1 MKLKF
6 KHQPFQAEAAA
17 AVCDVFND
25 QPLRTANYRIDL
37 GDTTNMQQRM
47 DFSEVGFRNHPL
59 VPELT
64 RSRILENLRAVQI
77 RNNLKPSDA
86 LAGPGIN
93 LTIEMETGTGKTYTY
108 VKTMYELNRRYGW
121 SKFIIVVPSVAIR
134 EGVAKSLE
142 TTQQHFSDEYGKK
155 IRFFTYSSDKLTEV
169 DNFASDSGIYAMI
182 INMQAFNSSKN
193 QKIID
198 KKLDSFRSRR
208 PIDIIAQTNP
218 ILIIDEPQSVEGKQ
232 TKESLKKFN
241 ALFTLRYSAT
251 HKEKYD
257 MVYRLDAMDAYNQH
271 LVKKIAALGIT
282 LTGTTATNSF
292 VYVEGVDIYKNKAP
306 TARLGFEIKG
316 KTGTRTMVRKVQGG
330 DDLYTLS
337 GELDEYA
344 DRFVILPDG
353 IDGRDNSVTFL
364 NGLKLYAGQISGNEQ
379 MTALQRRIQIRET
392 IRTHIQRERELY
404 PRGIKVLSLF
414 FIDEVS
420 KYRLYDGDNDDG
432 RNGEYAKMFEEEYE
446 NVVGQMQ
453 RQFGDDAYLHYL
465 DGIDVHKTHQ
475 GYFSI
480 DKKKGK
486 KARFVEGKI
495 DRKTQLSD
503 DVDAYDLI
511 MKDKERLL
519 SLDEPVR
526 FIFSHSALREG
537 WDNPNV
543 FQICTLK
550 PQSESEIR
558 SRQEIGRGLRLCVN
572 QQGERMDESVLGR
585 DVQELNKLTLITD
598 MAFGKFATALQEGLA
613 ESMSTRP
620 RAVDAGLFAGQIL
633 TDANGAQITITPT
646 LATAIYEDLLQQG
659 YVHRG
664 ALTDKYYAAKD
675 AGTVQVAEE
684 VQGCEGAV
692 MQVLSS
698 IYDPR
703 ALRPE
708 NAHDNNVQAKVDEQ
722 KLHDRE
728 FAKLWQRINRKTF
741 YTVSFDTQELIDR
754 SVRELDAHLNIS
766 KVYVKTEYGE
776 QTARLTSREQLEQGQ
791 AFVKRHN
798 DQDAADRVA
807 LGNVRYDLV
816 GKLVEETG
824 LTRATIAA
832 ILQGIAPL
840 VFAQYELN
848 PEDFIIKAGK
858 IINNQKADMIIEH
871 ITYNRLEE
879 SYSADIFMLAN
890 LHGRQGVNAMPAD
903 RSLYNYVIYDS
914 DNERRFAHE
923 LDVCD
928 KIAVYVKL
936 PGSFFISTPV
946 GKYNPDWAIAFHEG
960 TVKHIYFI
968 AETKG
973 TTLLDRNEL
982 RGVEDLKIQ
991 CAKAHFAAI
1000 SNDSV
1005 VYDVVDSY
1013 DKLMQ
1018 VVME

>member
-1 MKLKF
+1 MDKLKMETSDMAAENIEKIGALF
-6 KHQPFQAEAAA
+6 PSAVTEMRGEDGSIKKGVNFEMLKQLLSPDVVEEGDERYEFTWVGKKQAIAEAARPTTKTLRPVKEDSRNWDA
-17 AVCDVFND
+17 TENLYIEGDNLEVLKILQESYLGKVKMIYIDPPYNTGHDFIYRDDFGMSREEWSEKSGELSEDGDRLFENTESNGRFHSDWCSMTYSRLMLARNLLTEDGVVFISLD
-25 QPLRTANYRIDL
+25 DGEI
-37 GDTTNMQQRM
+37 
-47 DFSEVGFRNHPL
+47 
-59 VPELT
+59 
-64 RSRILENLRAVQI
+64 ENLREICNEVFGEQNFLAQCVRKRRDSQA
-77 RNNLKPSDA
+77 NLSKNISP
-86 LAGPGIN
+86 IH
-93 LTIEMETGTGKTYTY
+93 EY
-108 VKTMYELNRRYGW
+108 VVLY
-121 SKFIIVVPSVAIR
+121 
-134 EGVAKSLE
+134 AKSNGNLLN
-142 TTQQHFSDEYGKK
+142 K
-155 IRFFTYSSDKLTEV
+155 IS
-169 DNFASDSGIYAMI
+169 AH
-182 INMQAFNSSKN
+182 IN
-193 QKIID
+193 
-198 KKLDSFRSRR
+198 
-208 PIDIIAQTNP
+208 
-218 ILIIDEPQSVEGKQ
+218 
-232 TKESLKKFN
+232 
-241 ALFTLRYSAT
+241 
-251 HKEKYD
+251 
-257 MVYRLDAMDAYNQH
+257 

-598 MAFGKFATALQEGLA
+598 LEYGKFAEALQTGLA
-613 ESMSTRP
+613 ESLADRP
-620 RAVDAGLFAGQIL
+620 QKVDTQLFVGRTL
-633 TDANGAQITITPT
+633 VDANGEQVHVTQD
-646 LATAIYEDLLQQG
+646 LANAIYEDLIQND
-659 YVHRG
+659 YVKRG
-664 ALTDKYYAAKD
+664 KLTDKYFADKEIGSFHVASEVSGYADSVVRILSGVYD
-675 AGTVQVAEE
+675 AHTMA
-684 VQGCEGAV
+684 
-692 MQVLSS
+692 
-698 IYDPR
+698 
-703 ALRPE
+703 PE
-708 NAHDNNVQAKVDEQ
+708 NAHSNNVQAIVDEE
-722 KLHDRE
+722 KLHKAE
-728 FAKLWQRINRKTF
+728 FLNLWNRINHK
-741 YTVSFDTQELIDR
+741 SFILF
-754 SVRELDAHLNIS
+754 S
-766 KVYVKTEYGE
+766 
-776 QTARLTSREQLEQGQ
+776 
-791 AFVKRHN
+791 
-798 DQDAADRVA
+798 
-807 LGNVRYDLV
+807 
-816 GKLVEETG
+816 
-824 LTRATIAA
+824 LTR
-832 ILQGIAPL
+832 
-840 VFAQYELN
+840 
-848 PEDFIIKAGK
+848 
-858 IINNQKADMIIEH
+858 
-871 ITYNRLEE
+871 
-879 SYSADIFMLAN
+879 
-890 LHGRQGVNAMPAD
+890 
-903 RSLYNYVIYDS
+903 
-914 DNERRFAHE
+914 
-923 LDVCD
+923 
-928 KIAVYVKL
+928 
-936 PGSFFISTPV
+936 
-946 GKYNPDWAIAFHEG
+946 
-960 TVKHIYFI
+960 
-968 AETKG
+968 
-973 TTLLDRNEL
+973 RN
-982 RGVEDLKIQ
+982 
-991 CAKAHFAAI
+991 
-1000 SNDSV
+1000 
-1005 VYDVVDSY
+1005 
-1013 DKLMQ
+1013 
-1018 VVME
+1018 